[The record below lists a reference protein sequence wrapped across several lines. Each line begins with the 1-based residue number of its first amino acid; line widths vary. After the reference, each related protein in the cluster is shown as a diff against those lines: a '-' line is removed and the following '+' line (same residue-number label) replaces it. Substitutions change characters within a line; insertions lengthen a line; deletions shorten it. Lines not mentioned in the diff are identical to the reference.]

1 MSELSR
7 KVGRKAKIGVGYL
20 TPIVI
25 VLYALVFLFVP
36 LNFPTGIEFAFGN
49 RSAQSQFTDSM
60 FVVAF
65 GLLILDA
72 VRSRRHEI
80 LLTIGGIFLL
90 VAIPYLGYG
99 GPYWNEGVIGI
110 VVATGLFVSAVV
122 AYADP

>member
-1 MSELSR
+1 MSETIEINRQTAQIAAS
-7 KVGRKAKIGVGYL
+7 YL
-20 TPIVI
+20 LPTTIL
-25 VLYALVFLFVP
+25 LYALVFLFVP

-65 GLLILDA
+65 GLLVLDA
-72 VRSRRHEI
+72 VRSRRHKI